1 MPRKKD
7 LFKSH
12 GEKLISLFAK
22 LLFTGERHSLT
33 DLSRMLDCS
42 KQTVIR
48 NVKAIEKAYS
58 VNVESTM
65 EGRRKYYRISRPGR
79 RPPLLNLTEMELYV
93 LQMCQSF
100 ARHLLGNEQFEKSTR
115 P

>member
-22 LLFTGERHSLT
+22 LLFTGESHSLT

-48 NVKAIEKAYS
+48 NVEAIEKAYG
-58 VNVESTM
+58 VNIEGTM
-65 EGRRKYYRISRPGR
+65 EGRRK
-79 RPPLLNLTEMELYV
+79 
-93 LQMCQSF
+93 
-100 ARHLLGNEQFEKSTR
+100 
-115 P
+115 